1 MRDSV
6 NRQQLLGVVQTLDC
20 RLSSVFG
27 TEDRSSRNQHVGSGG
42 DNLLDG
48 LAVDSAVHFD
58 MELWVE
64 LFRQFA
70 DFRDFRNHIRH
81 ERLSAESRLYRHDEH
96 EVDFVDIVD
105 ERGRRSR
112 GLEGDSHGQPSSR
125 IALIVSFGSSS
136 DSR

>member
-1 MRDSV
+1 MRNSV

-58 MELWVE
+58 MELRVE
-64 LFRQFA
+64 L
-70 DFRDFRNHIRH
+70 
-81 ERLSAESRLYRHDEH
+81 SA
-96 EVDFVDIVD
+96 
-105 ERGRRSR
+105 
-112 GLEGDSHGQPSSR
+112 SSR
-125 IALIVSFGSSS
+125 ISATFGIISAMNDCPPNPGSTVMTSTRSISSM
-136 DSR
+136 